1 MGLEFH
7 PEILYDLHYNDLSL
21 LLDKKNIAV
30 RSGHHCAQPLMKY
43 YKIDG
48 TARMSFGVY
57 NNRAD
62 VDYFVKSLN
71 EVKKILKNL

>member
-1 MGLEFH
+1 MKGKGH
-7 PEILYDLHYNDLSL
+7 PHDIATILDSNGV
-21 LLDKKNIAV
+21 AV

-57 NNRAD
+57 NTQDD
-62 VDYFVKSLN
+62 VDYFIKSLN
-71 EVKKILKNL
+71 EVMKILKNV

>member
-1 MGLEFH
+1 
-7 PEILYDLHYNDLSL
+7 
-21 LLDKKNIAV
+21 
-30 RSGHHCAQPLMKY
+30 MKY

-57 NNRAD
+57 NTKDD

-71 EVKKILKNL
+71 EVMKILKNL